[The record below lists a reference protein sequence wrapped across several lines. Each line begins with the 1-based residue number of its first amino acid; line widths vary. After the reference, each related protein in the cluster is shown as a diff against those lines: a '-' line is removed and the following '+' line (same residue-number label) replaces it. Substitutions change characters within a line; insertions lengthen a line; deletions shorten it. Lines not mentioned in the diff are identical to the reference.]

1 MYQFKGFAGITPLV
15 SNDSGVTSIIGE
27 LSAYSASF
35 ARDVK
40 IHTTAKPNVQIYEF
54 FSSANSSGND
64 ATSVTPPA
72 AILTAI
78 KRVVEWIYTRQ
89 EAVTTQE
96 NKADFLLAVQG
107 EFQAT
112 ALNFDCGAIVLSGQN
127 KPYPTFISWKTTGLA
142 EDNYTTIY
150 FSDEIFRKL
159 YDQYQIVVV
168 PPLKDIDGFFQ
179 TYTDVVTTLGT
190 VTYPETLNAIQAA
203 KDGYPETLLTAET
216 FNYVNPLNP
225 SVMTKTNWS
234 FLIYGPQGNNPDAIK
249 QALIDYIT
257 SLSKKP
263 LADWKKIFPDIFKST
278 EFLFVPKWHNYAIN
292 EASLVSGIY
301 SPATS
306 PLAELAYAKQV
317 HQELTAGFID
327 TNLQIV
333 AHPYK
338 SIQLLSI
345 GGADNR
351 ENKYK
356 ITDFFPDMISVSST
370 SADFNRMEPLTKG
383 FLEKLAEM
391 IYFAETLTA
400 YSDLPTSYRRAVR
413 SNVTY
418 ISVTYANIRFLV
430 ATKATAPTN

>member
-1 MYQFKGFAGITPLV
+1 
-15 SNDSGVTSIIGE
+15 
-27 LSAYSASF
+27 
-35 ARDVK
+35 
-40 IHTTAKPNVQIYEF
+40 
-54 FSSANSSGND
+54 
-64 ATSVTPPA
+64 
-72 AILTAI
+72 
-78 KRVVEWIYTRQ
+78 
-89 EAVTTQE
+89 
-96 NKADFLLAVQG
+96 
-107 EFQAT
+107 
-112 ALNFDCGAIVLSGQN
+112 
-127 KPYPTFISWKTTGLA
+127 
-142 EDNYTTIY
+142 
-150 FSDEIFRKL
+150 
-159 YDQYQIVVV
+159 
-168 PPLKDIDGFFQ
+168 
-179 TYTDVVTTLGT
+179 
-190 VTYPETLNAIQAA
+190 
-203 KDGYPETLLTAET
+203 
-216 FNYVNPLNP
+216 
-225 SVMTKTNWS
+225 
-234 FLIYGPQGNNPDAIK
+234 
-249 QALIDYIT
+249 
-257 SLSKKP
+257 
-263 LADWKKIFPDIFKST
+263 
-278 EFLFVPKWHNYAIN
+278 
-292 EASLVSGIY
+292 VSGIY

-306 PLAELAYAKQV
+306 PLAELAYAKRV

-430 ATKATAPTN
+430 ATKATTPTN